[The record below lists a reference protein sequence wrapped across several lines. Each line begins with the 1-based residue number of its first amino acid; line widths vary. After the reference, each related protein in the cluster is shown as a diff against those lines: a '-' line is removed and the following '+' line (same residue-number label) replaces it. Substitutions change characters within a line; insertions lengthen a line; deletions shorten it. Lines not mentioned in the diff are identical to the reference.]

1 MTWPAAL
8 PGAALRV
15 MRTTAGR
22 RALQVVLLVGGLFAL
37 GFLCGEQA
45 HAAEGAPLASAASS
59 SSEVVPTAPADGV
72 RSLTSS
78 AVGTVGRLVNPPAA
92 PEVHHPTAPA
102 AEPRPSAPAKPEP
115 TAPAAPAPSEAKP
128 KHNPT
133 TPAEPSVHHP
143 VTESVSRPGAGDA
156 ADQVLS
162 PLTDNLV
169 QSVGARVVQPVG
181 DLVEKVT
188 AGLGEV
194 TAQIPPLSSLPSLP
208 VLSGSPSMP
217 GLPSLPGLPA
227 APGRLLPAP
236 VTQAPQPGAAGHS
249 AADGAVDGRRS
260 GARASGAE
268 YGPRFAAD
276 ITADA
281 ASARGGGQRAAGAGY
296 APVQQAPDG
305 DPTGAPPNRA
315 AVDNNT
321 SRHGDAHAVAL
332 NHRAPLRLVPGAAAR
347 AAAAGTRDRHRDIPV
362 FPG

>member
-143 VTESVSRPGAGDA
+143 VTESVSRPGAGM
-156 ADQVLS
+156 
-162 PLTDNLV
+162 PLIK
-169 QSVGARVVQPVG
+169 S
-181 DLVEKVT
+181 
-188 AGLGEV
+188 
-194 TAQIPPLSSLPSLP
+194 
-208 VLSGSPSMP
+208 
-217 GLPSLPGLPA
+217 
-227 APGRLLPAP
+227 
-236 VTQAPQPGAAGHS
+236 
-249 AADGAVDGRRS
+249 
-260 GARASGAE
+260 
-268 YGPRFAAD
+268 
-276 ITADA
+276 
-281 ASARGGGQRAAGAGY
+281 SAR
-296 APVQQAPDG
+296 
-305 DPTGAPPNRA
+305 
-315 AVDNNT
+315 
-321 SRHGDAHAVAL
+321 
-332 NHRAPLRLVPGAAAR
+332 
-347 AAAAGTRDRHRDIPV
+347 
-362 FPG
+362 